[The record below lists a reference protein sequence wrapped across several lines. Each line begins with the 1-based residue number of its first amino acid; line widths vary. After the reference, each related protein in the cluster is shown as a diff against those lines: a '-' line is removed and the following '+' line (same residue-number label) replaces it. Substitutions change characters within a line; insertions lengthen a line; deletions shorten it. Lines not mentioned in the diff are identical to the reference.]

1 MKKDNKN
8 IHVNLFSEDVYAEYG
23 VENDVLLD
31 DELVDT
37 VQSLADTKPITA
49 KLSIDF
55 IAKNNIEID
64 DEKFM
69 RAYKNTV
76 QNRIDMKNHEIIRC
90 AITGVIFLVFSLVLL
105 ELYVWCKPYLNA
117 FWDQFLT
124 IFDWVF
130 LWSAIQILTIELIQ
144 LFIDKAKIKKIFKA
158 NLKITKKD

>member
-31 DELVDT
+31 DALVDT

-55 IAKNNIEID
+55 IAKNNIKID

-90 AITGVIFLVFSLVLL
+90 TITGLIFLVFSLVLL
-105 ELYVWCKPYLNA
+105 EVYVLWKPYLNE

-158 NLKITKKD
+158 NLKITIKE